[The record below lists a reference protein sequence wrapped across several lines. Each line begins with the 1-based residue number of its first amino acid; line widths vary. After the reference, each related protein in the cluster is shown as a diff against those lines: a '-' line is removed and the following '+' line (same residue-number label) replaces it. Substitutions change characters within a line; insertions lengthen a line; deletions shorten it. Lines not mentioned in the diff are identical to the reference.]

1 MPELLPNF
9 HLYGTFCCSDSKNIC
24 PLRTPSPFPSLIWES
39 EFPLTEQR
47 TCLVSFFRSPHLG
60 DVPKRS
66 LRCSYSRRGF
76 CAPVGAVLVTVSV
89 GSLQITSS
97 HAWEGVGSRYRP
109 LRKTQNWV
117 EFLLFFP
124 QPGSLFL
131 QSVFIHVQGKQ
142 S

>member
-1 MPELLPNF
+1 MKEI
-9 HLYGTFCCSDSKNIC
+9 CCSDSKNIC
-24 PLRTPSPFPSLIWES
+24 PLRTTPLSPICFGNLSFHSRSRELVWLFLGAHIWVMFLKGPRGVLHTHGEGS
-39 EFPLTEQR
+39 
-47 TCLVSFFRSPHLG
+47 VHLWA
-60 DVPKRS
+60 
-66 LRCSYSRRGF
+66 L
-76 CAPVGAVLVTVSV
+76 VLVTVGV
-89 GSLQITSS
+89 GSLQITSL
-97 HAWEGVGSRYRP
+97 HAWEGVGSRYGP